1 MSRFAAID
9 LSALAAPPVIE
20 VLDYEDE
27 ILIKLVQDFI
37 ARLAAMDIDYDV
49 AVLESD
55 PAKKVLEVAAYRE
68 LILRAR
74 VNDAA
79 RAVLIPFAKGGD
91 LDVLASYYGVTRLV
105 ITPASG
111 DTPAVMESDTAL
123 RARTQMAPE
132 AFASAGTE
140 EAYRFHTLTV
150 SGLIK
155 DVNVFSPAPGQAH
168 VVFMTSAG
176 SGIPEPALV
185 EQVRAR
191 LTQKDIKPLTD
202 MLTVK
207 PMALKMYA
215 VEAELVIEDG
225 PDATVVIAAARAAA
239 QAYVAKCHKIGV
251 TLRKSGLIAALK
263 QTGVE
268 DVRVFTPAADV
279 VQTREQAPYA
289 TAITVRG
296 APKF

>member
-20 VLDYEDE
+20 VLNYEDE

-37 ARLAAMDIDYDV
+37 ARLDAMDIEYDV

-68 LILRAR
+68 LLLRAR

-79 RAVLIPFAKGGD
+79 RAVLLPFAKGGD

-105 ITPASG
+105 ITPAAG
-111 DTPAVMESDTAL
+111 DVPAVMESDAAL
-123 RARTQMAPE
+123 RTRTQMAPE
-132 AFASAGTE
+132 AFASAGNE

-150 SGLIK
+150 SGGIK
-155 DVNVFSPAPGQAH
+155 DVNVYSPAPGHVH
-168 VVFMTSAG
+168 VVFMTSSG
-176 SGIPEPALV
+176 NGIPEAALV

-207 PMALKMYA
+207 PMALKLYA
-215 VEAELVIEDG
+215 VEAELAIEDG
-225 PDATVVIAAARAAA
+225 PDPTVVLTAARLAA

-251 TLRKSGLIAALK
+251 AMRKSGLIAAMK

-268 DVRVFTPAADV
+268 DVRLFTPAADV
-279 VQTREQAPYA
+279 VPERDQAPYA
-289 TAITVRG
+289 TAVTVRA
-296 APKF
+296 APKV